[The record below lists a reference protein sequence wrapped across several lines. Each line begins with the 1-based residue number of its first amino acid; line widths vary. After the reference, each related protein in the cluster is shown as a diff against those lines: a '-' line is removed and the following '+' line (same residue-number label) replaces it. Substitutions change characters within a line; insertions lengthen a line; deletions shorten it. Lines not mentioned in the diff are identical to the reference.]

1 MDAAPSLFK
10 ELELD
15 SFEET
20 QWRVKKAADVCT
32 VAALGDGQKY
42 GAELGCGVARHAA
55 EIAF

>member
-1 MDAAPSLFK
+1 M
-10 ELELD
+10 ELD

-20 QWRVKKAADVCT
+20 QRRVKKAADVCT

-42 GAELGCGVARHAA
+42 RAELGCGVARHEA